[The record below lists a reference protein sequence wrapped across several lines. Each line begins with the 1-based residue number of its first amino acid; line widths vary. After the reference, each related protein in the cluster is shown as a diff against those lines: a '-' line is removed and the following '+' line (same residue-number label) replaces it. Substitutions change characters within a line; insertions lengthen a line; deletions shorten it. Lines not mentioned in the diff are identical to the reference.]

1 MDFARVKRLAA
12 FVSVDERFQLLPVF
26 FALLDEFV
34 YSHQHDPVRN
44 VTVDDQSSKLSI
56 DTPENILLDAEIAGF
71 GSRCMAALMDYSIL
85 IVLVIIVS
93 YLFGRA
99 VPTERQN
106 ETAVIT
112 LLIFIQFLL
121 ITFYHLFFELAW
133 NGQTPGK
140 RRIGLRVIQSNGLP
154 LTVSG
159 AIIRNL
165 VRLFD
170 FMPIL
175 YGFGLIV
182 LFATRNTQ
190 RLGDL
195 AAKTVVIR
203 ERKQLT
209 LTTLKE
215 NLSVQ
220 YWHIKPIDP
229 LPYYIRIEHLTQDNR
244 RTIVDY
250 LRRRH
255 ELRDRETIVKML
267 AQQMVQKMD
276 EYNLDLTITSNAAR
290 AERFLEQVARAFEVA
305 EKTGD

>member
-1 MDFARVKRLAA
+1 MDDL
-12 FVSVDERFQLLPVF
+12 
-26 FALLDEFV
+26 
-34 YSHQHDPVRN
+34 
-44 VTVDDQSSKLSI
+44 SSKLSI

-71 GSRCMAALMDYSIL
+71 GSRCMAALMDYTIL
-85 IVLVIIVS
+85 LVLVIIAT
-93 YLFGRA
+93 YLYGRA
-99 VPTERQN
+99 VPADRRN
-106 ETAVIT
+106 DTAVIVLFIF
-112 LLIFIQFLL
+112 LLFLL
-121 ITFYHLFFELAW
+121 ITFYHLFFELLW

-140 RRIGLRVIQSNGLP
+140 RRAGLRVIQSNGLP

-159 AIIRNL
+159 ALIRNL

-182 LFATRNTQ
+182 LFATKNTQ

-229 LPYYIRIEHLTQDNR
+229 LPHYIHIEHLTQDDR
-244 RTIVDY
+244 RAIVDY
-250 LRRRH
+250 LRRRYD
-255 ELRDRETIVKML
+255 LRDRESLAKML
-267 AQQMVQKMD
+267 ARQMTRKM
-276 EYNLDLTITSNAAR
+276 EEHNLDVSLSSSGAR
-290 AERFLEQVARAFEVA
+290 SEQFLEQVARAFEVT
-305 EKTGD
+305 EKLGE

>member
-1 MDFARVKRLAA
+1 MDDL
-12 FVSVDERFQLLPVF
+12 
-26 FALLDEFV
+26 
-34 YSHQHDPVRN
+34 
-44 VTVDDQSSKLSI
+44 SSKLSI

-71 GSRCMAALMDYSIL
+71 GSRCMAALIDYTIL
-85 IVLVIIVS
+85 TFIVILVT

-99 VPTERQN
+99 VTIKPDD
-106 ETAVIT
+106 ETAAIA

-140 RRIGLRVIQSNGLP
+140 RRTGLRVVQSNGLP

-175 YGFGLIV
+175 YGIGLIV
-182 LFATRNTQ
+182 MFATKNTQ

-209 LTTLKE
+209 VTTLKE
-215 NLSVQ
+215 SLSVQ

-229 LPYYIRIEHLTQDNR
+229 IPHYIHIERLTQHDR

-250 LRRRH
+250 LRRRYD
-255 ELRDRETIVKML
+255 LRDRETIPKML
-267 AQQMVQKMD
+267 ARQMARKME
-276 EYNLDLTITSNAAR
+276 EYNLDLSLSSSAAR
-290 AERFLEQVARAFEVA
+290 AEQFLEQIARAFEVA
-305 EKTGD
+305 ERMGE

>member
-1 MDFARVKRLAA
+1 
-12 FVSVDERFQLLPVF
+12 
-26 FALLDEFV
+26 
-34 YSHQHDPVRN
+34 
-44 VTVDDQSSKLSI
+44 
-56 DTPENILLDAEIAGF
+56 
-71 GSRCMAALMDYSIL
+71 
-85 IVLVIIVS
+85 
-93 YLFGRA
+93 
-99 VPTERQN
+99 
-106 ETAVIT
+106 
-112 LLIFIQFLL
+112 LIFIQFLL

-140 RRIGLRVIQSNGLP
+140 RRTGLRVIQSNGLP

-182 LFATRNTQ
+182 LFATKNTQ

-215 NLSVQ
+215 NLAVQ

-229 LPYYIRIEHLTQDNR
+229 LPYYIRVEHLTQDD
-244 RTIVDY
+244 RT
-250 LRRRH
+250 
-255 ELRDRETIVKML
+255 
-267 AQQMVQKMD
+267 
-276 EYNLDLTITSNAAR
+276 
-290 AERFLEQVARAFEVA
+290 VARLWITCADGTNCVTAKPLSKCWRVKWRKRWKNPALISPYLPMRRVPSSFSNR
-305 EKTGD
+305 